1 MNYKKHSVVKS
12 VISILLAMVIL
23 ICPLALHSAAA
34 SLGDVN
40 EDGKINA
47 NDALM
52 VLQHSVKAITLSAS
66 KQKLADVNADE
77 KINSSDALEILYVA
91 TGLKNG
97 FSADTPST
105 PTTSYKGTVTADSGL
120 RLRESNGTSS
130 EILATI
136 PYGTGLTIT
145 EEKSG
150 WGKTTYVGKT
160 GWVSLD
166 YIRKAGSTPT
176 QSGTFTITCYGFGH
190 GVGMSQWGAI
200 TYAEQGWKY
209 KDILL
214 HYYHS
219 DKTKI
224 LKDTNM
230 PKTVKYGGKEIELKK
245 YIACSTY
252 AETGDSV
259 SYESIKSL
267 MVAIYTFAKYY
278 NFDVSSGTHE
288 YNANYKWEGT
298 AIERAMNEVL
308 GEYVAYDGNPAL
320 TVYCSSVGGKTT
332 SSTNA
337 WGSSPAPAYLTG
349 GRVSPEPESI
359 SKRVYTYTAAQIKD
373 LAQKNMGVTLTGDPS
388 TWFTEINHD
397 KSYNANTGYIASM
410 KVGGKVIKGDQIRT
424 KLFAYQIRSHC
435 INIKYTP

>member
-1 MNYKKHSVVKS
+1 MNHHKS
-12 VISILLAMVIL
+12 KIFK
-23 ICPLALHSAAA
+23 SAAA
-34 SLGDVN
+34 FLLALIMAFCPLVIQSSAASTGDVN
-40 EDGKINA
+40 ADGKINSV
-47 NDALM
+47 DALM
-52 VLQHSVKAITLSAS
+52 VLQQSTKSISLSAEA
-66 KQKLADVNADE
+66 KKLADVNGDGT
-77 KINSSDALEILYVA
+77 INSSDALDILLVA
-91 TGLKNG
+91 TGMKAG
-97 FSADTPST
+97 FSSSQK
-105 PTTSYKGTVTADSGL
+105 PTSSYKGTVTAEPSL
-120 RLRESNGTSS
+120 RLREGTNTSS
-130 EILATI
+130 AILVSI
-136 PYGTGLTIT
+136 PYGTTLTIT

-150 WGKTTYVGKT
+150 WGKTTYAGKT

-166 YIRKAGSTPT
+166 YISKEGTSSGKT
-176 QSGTFTITCYGFGH
+176 GTFTITCYGFGH

-200 TYAEQGWKY
+200 TYAEQGWTYDK
-209 KDILL
+209 ILL

-224 LKDTNM
+224 VKDTNM
-230 PKTVKYGGKEIELKK
+230 PSTVTFGGQTIDLKK

-259 SYESIKSL
+259 AYESIKSL

-278 NFDVSSGTHE
+278 NFNVESGTHE
-288 YNANYKWEGT
+288 YNPNYNWKGT
-298 AIERAMNEVL
+298 AIESAMNEVL
-308 GEYVAYDGNPAL
+308 GQYVSYDGKPAL

-337 WGSSPAPAYLTG
+337 WGSSPAPAYLSG
-349 GRVSPEPESI
+349 GRTSPEPESI

-373 LAQKNMGVTLTGDPS
+373 LAQKNMGVTLTGDPT

-397 KSYNANTGYIASM
+397 KSVNSTTGYIASM

-435 INIKYTP
+435 LNIKYNP